1 MGLLER
7 IVDVAPRTKA
17 LTLSSIGQSATW
29 SMPNH
34 WVYPTLGSGSFSPQ
48 KEIAAEDFGAY
59 IEEAY
64 KANGI
69 VFACALARQMTFSQ
83 ARLTYQELVDNRP
96 GRLVGG
102 AGLDLFEEP
111 WANASTSDLL
121 SRMEQDG
128 GTLAGNAYIA
138 LNRAGKLRRLRPDW
152 VTILSGVRRE
162 AGIDMTEPWSIDAE
176 VLGYIYHP
184 KGSDTGGRTYDPVL
198 LSVDKVAHYAPI
210 PDPQAQWRGMSWL
223 TPVLREISSDSAAT
237 DHKEAFFRRGAA
249 LSTVVRYDK
258 GIKPGDY
265 ERYVELFDR
274 QHAGV
279 ANAYKTLHL
288 GGGADV
294 TVVGTNLKDLDFRAT
309 QGAGETRIAAAS
321 GVGAIIAQLS
331 EGLQGSALNAG
342 NYGAAKRR
350 FGDMTMRPLW
360 GSAAKTLQKFS
371 TPPPR
376 HRLWYDDRDIEFL
389 KEDRKDAVE
398 IINRQAETIRAL
410 TDAGYQPDAV
420 IDAVEAGDL
429 SRLAGKHSG
438 LFSVQ
443 LQRPGANDPVPTG
456 GNP

>member
-1 MGLLER
+1 MGFLDR
-7 IVDVAPRTKA
+7 VVAAAPQTKN
-17 LTLSSIGQSATW
+17 LTLSSIGQSGTW
-29 SMPNH
+29 RMPNH
-34 WVYPTLGSGSFSPQ
+34 WSYPTLSGGSFLPS
-48 KEIAAEDFGAY
+48 KEITAEDFRAY
-59 IEEAY
+59 VLEAY
-64 KANGI
+64 KYNGI

-83 ARLTYQELVDNRP
+83 ARLTYQEMIDNRP

-102 AGLDLFEEP
+102 PGLDVFDQP

-128 GTLAGNAYIA
+128 GTLAGNAFIA
-138 LNRAGKLRRLRPDW
+138 RNRAGRLRRLRPDW
-152 VTILSGVRRE
+152 VTILSGVRRD
-162 AGIDMTEPWSIDAE
+162 AGIDLDEPWSIDAE

-184 KGSDTGGRTYDPVL
+184 KGQDAGGQYQPVL
-198 LSVDKVAHYAPI
+198 LTVDQVAHYAPV

-258 GIKPGDY
+258 SIKPGEY
-265 ERYVELFDR
+265 ARYVELFDS
-274 QHAGV
+274 QHAGTM
-279 ANAYKTLHL
+279 NAYKTLHL

-331 EGLQGSALNAG
+331 EGLAGSALNAG
-342 NYGAAKRR
+342 NYSAAKRR

-360 GSAAKTLQKFS
+360 GCAANTLQKFS
-371 TPPPR
+371 SPPPG
-376 HRLWYDDRDIEFL
+376 HRLWYDDRDVEFL

-398 IINRQAETIRAL
+398 ILEKSAQTIRAL

-443 LQRPGANDPVPTG
+443 LQRPGANDPIPAG
-456 GNP
+456 GTT